1 MGEATKVNRY
11 VVIAAVAAVVVVGGA
26 AGYVAW
32 KEHEAS
38 ALPAGIVSIN
48 GRVEATQVDISTK
61 IPGRVTEITPH
72 EGDIVSPGQIV
83 ARIDTSETDAQ
94 LHQAQAS
101 AELARQT
108 LVTRQAA
115 VASDDAQLQLANEEL
130 QRTATL
136 VNKGWSTHELLD
148 QRNAQLKSADS
159 ALKAAQSQVDEAR
172 AAVKTADAR
181 VEELQAVVNDSTI
194 KSPVQG
200 RLQYRLVELG
210 AVLPPGGKIATVIDL
225 SDVYTTVFLPAPQAG
240 RLKIGDDPDA
250 ARIVVD
256 AAPEYVFPASVSFVA
271 PESQFTPKTV
281 EVQSEREQLVFRV
294 KLQKP
299 PGVLKGMEE
308 AIKSG
313 LRAVA
318 YVRIDPAV
326 DWPAKLA
333 VKLPPNDELSG
344 K

>member
-1 MGEATKVNRY
+1 M
-11 VVIAAVAAVVVVGGA
+11 IILAAALVLIGGGA

-32 KEHEAS
+32 RQYEAS
-38 ALPAGIVSIN
+38 QLPAGIVTIN

-61 IPGRVTEITPH
+61 IPGRVIEIVPH
-72 EGDIVSPGQIV
+72 EGDIVSPGEVV
-83 ARIDTSETDAQ
+83 ARIDTSETAAQ
-94 LHQAQAS
+94 LDQAKAS
-101 AELARQT
+101 AALARQT
-108 LVTRQAA
+108 VATREAS
-115 VASDDAQLQLANEEL
+115 VASDEAQLEFANEEL
-130 QRTATL
+130 RRTSTL

-148 QRNAQLKSADS
+148 QRNEQLKSAD
-159 ALKAAQSQVDEAR
+159 AVLKAAQSQVDEAR

-181 VEELQAVVNDSTI
+181 VAELQAVVDDSTI

-200 RLQYRLVELG
+200 RVQYRLVEPG

-225 SDVYTTVFLPAPQAG
+225 ADVYTTVFLPAPQAG
-240 RLKIGDDPDA
+240 RLNVGNDPDA
-250 ARIVVD
+250 ARLVMD
-256 AAPEYVFPASVSFVA
+256 AYPEYVFPATISFVA

-281 EVQSEREQLVFRV
+281 EVQSEREQLYFRV

-318 YVRIDPAV
+318 YVRIDPAAE
-326 DWPAKLA
+326 WPAKLA
-333 VKLPPNDELSG
+333 VKLPPSEEQAG